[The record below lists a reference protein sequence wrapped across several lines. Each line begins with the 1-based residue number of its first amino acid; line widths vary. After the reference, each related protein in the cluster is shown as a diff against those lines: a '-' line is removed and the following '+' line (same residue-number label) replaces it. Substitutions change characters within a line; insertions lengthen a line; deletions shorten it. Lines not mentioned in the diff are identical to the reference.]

1 MLCQTART
9 LEDMIDNK
17 NDDDSVNLFC
27 SSSCVMA
34 HKVQTVSASGTR
46 YQALWRSFE
55 SCSFGLVFRFI

>member
-46 YQALWRSFE
+46 YQALLE
-55 SCSFGLVFRFI
+55 II